1 MINAINM
8 GWYQLSQ
15 YYEKT
20 DECPAYA
27 TALLLH
33 PSRRAKYINTNWEPQ
48 WRPAAMSAARSLWAD
63 YKDRPIFSR
72 PVQPEGGITKPLSK
86 FQSLQLTLNV
96 LEDHEDE
103 DELEK
108 FINGIPT
115 HIAGTALDWWAREEQ
130 RLEYPRLY
138 QMALDILS
146 IPPLSDKLEGVF
158 SGVRRSIPWERG
170 SVHMRT
176 VEIQESICNW
186 NLNGLLYEEDHV
198 NKLLI
203 EATSVVEAAQEDRAM
218 EMSDDEIN

>member
-1 MINAINM
+1 
-8 GWYQLSQ
+8 
-15 YYEKT
+15 
-20 DECPAYA
+20 
-27 TALLLH
+27 
-33 PSRRAKYINTNWEPQ
+33 
-48 WRPAAMSAARSLWAD
+48 MSAARSLWAD
-63 YKDRPIFSR
+63 YNDRPIFSR
-72 PVQPEGGITKPLSK
+72 PVQPEEGISKPLSK

-96 LEDHEDE
+96 LEDHENE

-115 HIAGTALDWWAREEQ
+115 HVTGTALDWWAREEQ

-176 VEIQESICNW
+176 VEIQESVCNW
-186 NLNGLLYEEDHV
+186 NLNGLLHEEDHV
-198 NKLLI
+198 NKLLV

-218 EMSDDEIN
+218 EISDDEVN